1 MPHSSQLVL
10 LTSSVSDQDSYKT
23 KLQYQY
29 SIQQTCD
36 EKKGKYQLGD
46 YLLTQYQILW
56 TKLLKIV
63 LQTARIT
70 VLKIL
75 GSKRVTE
82 DK

>member
-46 YLLTQYQILW
+46 YLLTQYQIL
-56 TKLLKIV
+56 
-63 LQTARIT
+63 
-70 VLKIL
+70 
-75 GSKRVTE
+75 
-82 DK
+82 

>member
-1 MPHSSQLVL
+1 M
-10 LTSSVSDQDSYKT
+10 SDQDSYKT

-29 SIQQTCD
+29 IIQQTCD

-63 LQTARIT
+63 LQTARRIR

-75 GSKRVTE
+75 GSKTVTK

>member
-1 MPHSSQLVL
+1 M
-10 LTSSVSDQDSYKT
+10 SDQDSYKT

-46 YLLTQYQILW
+46 FLLTQYQILW

-63 LQTARIT
+63 LQTARRIR
-70 VLKIL
+70 VLNIL
-75 GSKRVTE
+75 GSKTVTK